1 MNIDD
6 LETQAEFLAVKQ
18 GLLRFVADRY
28 KGLRFELRDCG
39 FHDDLCRSGMDRPRL
54 MHRIDLIG
62 TCGEIEIELKLE
74 IRREDPWKPLIVE
87 QRAPERYTY
96 GMGPTTFA
104 RIGHANVEIGERYSI
119 TELADLGIDYDS
131 VPRSSPFS
139 HVKDDLDKAL
149 VFVVQRLTGRL
160 ADLGWQG
167 NRPQSPV
174 EPEKSKIP
182 VRSDR
187 PNTAVVPSGRR
198 ASGGGKRGP
207 DLEID

>member
-39 FHDDLCRSGMDRPRL
+39 FHDDSCRSGTDRPRL
-54 MHRIDLIG
+54 MHRVDLIG

-74 IRREDPWKPLIVE
+74 IRRQDPWTPLIVE
-87 QRAPERYTY
+87 QRAPERYTF

-104 RIGHANVEIGERYSI
+104 RIGHANVEIGDGYSV

-131 VPRSSPFS
+131 VPRGSPFKR
-139 HVKDDLDKAL
+139 VKDDLDKAL
-149 VFVVQRLTGRL
+149 VFVVRRLTGRL

-167 NRPQSPV
+167 TRSQSPGGPQRAEV
-174 EPEKSKIP
+174 PI
-182 VRSDR
+182 RSDR
-187 PNTAVVPSGRR
+187 PNPAVHSAGR